1 MRFPPRF
8 IIFGNQCHADEDEDH
23 QNQRQTGTQMPV
35 AAFGEFLLNDVAD
48 QKDLAAAKEVGDY
61 EGCQCRNKYHGD
73 AADDAWKAQRQP
85 HIDQRLKE
93 VGSQVMGCIDGIVV
107 DLAEYVVDRE
117 YHKGQEVVNH
127 AEYNGS
133 RCIDQGLGRQMQ
145 GM

>member
-1 MRFPPRF
+1 
-8 IIFGNQCHADEDEDH
+8 
-23 QNQRQTGTQMPV
+23 MPV

-107 DLAEYVVDRE
+107 DLAEYVVHRE

-127 AEYNGS
+127 AEYNGETGVLIRDWAG
-133 RCIDQGLGRQMQ
+133 RCRACNRPLITPFFSKSVSMPST
-145 GM
+145 